1 MRRLIALISTL
12 AAAALVAA
20 LLIGSSAQGDSSY
33 KFAVVFDDARGLIG
47 GQLVKIAGA
56 EVGQISQVKLNDK
69 FQAVIEG
76 TIPSRFAFHQDATC
90 TIRPQGLIAENFVE
104 CDPGSPNAAAL
115 VGQNGHPPMVP
126 VTHTTE
132 PVNLLD
138 LFNIWNLPT
147 RERLTVLVNELGIG
161 TSGRGQDFNEI
172 LRRANPALAL
182 ARQAIGILARQKAQ
196 LGSIIDATNTIAAEA
211 SNHTPALRNFLDR
224 AAHVTTLVANHRDN
238 LSSAIARLPGLL
250 GAAQPALAQ
259 LDTVA
264 VSGTPLVQQL
274 HAAVPALNKVAN
286 DLGPFVT
293 VAKPGLLQLG
303 TALTK
308 AIPAIRDTTPLLPV
322 LRSYLSNSKD
332 SSLLM
337 GRLFKNLQ
345 QHGFVENFLN
355 LFYYLAASAARF
367 DATSHLIPTYIV
379 APPNPQCVFYATTP
393 VAGCNWN
400 FGQHPGYAPASASA
414 DHVAR
419 PATPRTGPPPAP
431 APAAASAT
439 STATA
444 STGAAPASPVSGVQ
458 QKVQQLLQKLLQ
470 NTGKVTGP
478 ALGRLQQLL
487 SSSQAQSTQT
497 LQNLVNYLLK

>member
-1 MRRLIALISTL
+1 MRRLVTLILAL
-12 AAAALVAA
+12 AAAGLGAS

-33 KFAVVFDDARGLIG
+33 KFAVVFDDARGLIA

-56 EVGQISQVKLNDK
+56 EVGQISQVKLTDK
-69 FQAVIEG
+69 FQAAIEG

-104 CDPGSPNAAAL
+104 CDPGTPNAPAL
-115 VGQNGHPPMVP
+115 VGQNGHPPTVP
-126 VTHTTE
+126 VTRTTE

-138 LFNIWNLPT
+138 LFNIWNGPT

-161 TSGRGQDFNEI
+161 TSGRGQDFNDI

-224 AAHVTTLVANHRDN
+224 AANVTTLLANHRDN
-238 LSSAIARLPGLL
+238 LSSSIARLPGLL

-264 VSGTPLVQQL
+264 VSGTPLAQQL
-274 HAAVPALNKVAN
+274 QAAVPSLNKVAN
-286 DLGPFVT
+286 DLGPFVK
-293 VAKPGLLQLG
+293 VAKPGLSQLG
-303 TALTK
+303 TALTQ

-379 APPNPQCVFYATTP
+379 APPNPLCALYATSP

-400 FGQHPGYAPASASA
+400 FGQHAGYTPPSASA
-414 DHVAR
+414 DHVAP
-419 PATPRTGPPPAP
+419 PAASHASTPKAAPPAP
-431 APAAASAT
+431 APAGHTGTTSTSAT
-439 STATA
+439 
-444 STGAAPASPVSGVQ
+444 PAGPVSGVQ
-458 QKVQQLLQKLLQ
+458 RLLQ
-470 NTGKVTGP
+470 NLLQTTGKLTGP